1 VSGSDDVIILG
12 PLDEARRL
20 WKGAVE
26 ARKSADEDVV
36 ALCNFLDLGLHAAEI
51 LVIHLLQPVKANFP
65 ATIGLGL
72 DTPDPEVDVHRD
84 AISEPKAL
92 QFTDLLDLLS
102 DEELECVGPRM
113 HRGWEDRRFSCRRS
127 RATSREALGVN
138 LGDAER
144 NDLLLLA
151 AYRNRIFRY
160 PPPVRVE
167 RARVLRAFGALSN
180 LIESLFQVTER
191 NDT

>member
-1 VSGSDDVIILG
+1 MSGSTETITLG

-20 WKGAVE
+20 WQGAVE

-36 ALCNFLDLGLHAAEI
+36 ALCNCLDLGLHAAEI
-51 LVIHLLQPVKANFP
+51 LVIHLLQPVKASFP

-72 DTPDPEVDVHRD
+72 ETPDPEVDVYRD
-84 AISEPKAL
+84 AISAPKAL

-102 DEELECVGPRM
+102 EEELECVGPRL

-127 RATSREALGVN
+127 RATSSEALGVTV
-138 LGDAER
+138 GETQR

-167 RARVLRAFGALSN
+167 RARVLRAFDALSE
-180 LIESLFQVTER
+180 LIESLFEVTEKK
-191 NDT
+191 DQ